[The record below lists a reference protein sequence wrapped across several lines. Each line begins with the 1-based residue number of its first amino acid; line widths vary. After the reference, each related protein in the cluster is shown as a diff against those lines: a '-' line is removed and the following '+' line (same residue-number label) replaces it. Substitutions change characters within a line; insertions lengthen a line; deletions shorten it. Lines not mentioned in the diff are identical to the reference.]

1 MYSFEHNVFVAER
14 QQRLDFVLQYGS
26 DSNLPNTEHKWNYLK
41 GHPPTTK
48 NKADSFQL
56 ISRNIR
62 QRICGPF
69 LNERFFCSFY
79 HLSFVNFVN
88 GILAFFPCHRSSH
101 ASFG

>member
-41 GHPPTTK
+41 GHPPTTQ
-48 NKADSFQL
+48 NKAVFFQL

-62 QRICGPF
+62 QRICPF
-69 LNERFFCSFY
+69 SDERFF
-79 HLSFVNFVN
+79 FVQF
-88 GILAFFPCHRSSH
+88 IIYPL
-101 ASFG
+101 